1 MNEAMKTFDI
11 IFHLEHGRVKM
22 EQCTRMFS
30 AEELDH
36 FAEQL
41 DEYDF
46 GKLKSVTINNFK

>member
-1 MNEAMKTFDI
+1 MQTFDI

-22 EQCTRMFS
+22 EQCSRIFS

-41 DEYDF
+41 KSQGF
-46 GKLKSVTINNFK
+46 GSLKSVTINNFK

>member
-1 MNEAMKTFDI
+1 MKTFDVI
-11 IFHLEHGRVKM
+11 LHLEHGRVKM
-22 EQCTRMFS
+22 EQCTRIFS